1 MLLLPSSRE
10 DLWQHR
16 TEKWLAR
23 CKCRTTRTRGVAF
36 DLMNHIG
43 GLERI
48 EKKQKENREYWL
60 KLNVQCHRATHG
72 ALVDRVLGKLL

>member
-1 MLLLPSSRE
+1 MAAQDRKMAGSVQVQDNS
-10 DLWQHR
+10 H
-16 TEKWLAR
+16 AR
-23 CKCRTTRTRGVAF
+23 VAF

-48 EKKQKENREYWL
+48 EKKQKENRDYWL